1 MLLHPAFQ
9 EASRRIQW
17 EFPQRKLNLA
27 HILHDQKNYNALM
40 ARRSLRLTPFTRFL
54 LIMIIV
60 APLAF
65 MGAAYYNGE
74 DGWAKLK
81 QLVGIDLAEN
91 PSVKDDDTTEI
102 PKEPTKAESGTA
114 EEEISNLKKLV
125 GEQELK
131 IKGLMEENEELRN
144 RIEEL
149 EKQLTT
155 EAQ

>member
-1 MLLHPAFQ
+1 
-9 EASRRIQW
+9 
-17 EFPQRKLNLA
+17 
-27 HILHDQKNYNALM
+27 M

-131 IKGLMEENEELRN
+131 IKGLMEENEELRK

>member
-1 MLLHPAFQ
+1 
-9 EASRRIQW
+9 
-17 EFPQRKLNLA
+17 
-27 HILHDQKNYNALM
+27 M

-91 PSVKDDDTTEI
+91 PAPNNKDTTEL
-102 PKEPTKAESGTA
+102 PKESDTAKSGSP
-114 EEEISNLKKLV
+114 EEEISNLKILV
-125 GEQELK
+125 GEQEMK
-131 IKGLMEENEELRN
+131 IKDLMEENEELRN

-149 EKQLTT
+149 EKQLST